1 MNNDQ
6 LKRIQ
11 KILIGIFI
19 FLAVLVCICL
29 AIVFLGSR
37 KTAVVSDQDTKELS
51 QEQGLSDA
59 TAFLPDAVVL
69 YDPMPE
75 ISFIDADG
83 KTLTLSDFTGKPL
96 IITFWASWCP
106 DCHEQMMIIN
116 ECAALAE
123 EHGFTYILMD
133 KLDYD
138 KESKQQAFDYLEE
151 NQIIPATYFDD
162 QIQIYQQLGM
172 HNVPTTYFIDAQG
185 ILKAVCGKQIT
196 ELSVFEAY
204 LNNTLLGSEAVTEAF
219 VTDQMGTDGGIHTE
233 YHPSSKEQ
241 TSQSDVLSESQGLVL
256 EYAAFKGDHALFD
269 TTLGY
274 VEQNMRQNGLTA
286 WRISGGKQDDVNA
299 LIDDFRIYRALSQAD
314 VLWGDYSS
322 QLTDY
327 RTQLKAYALHDG
339 HYIDF
344 YDFKNKQ
351 PAERFTLCY
360 ADFRAMELLAEQD
373 VSFQTAYENALQLV
387 ENGRISDDFP
397 LYYSW
402 YNYKTSAYEE
412 TDLNMSEAM
421 VTMLYLS
428 EAGRLPQ
435 DTIKWLKDT
444 LADGGIM
451 ARYDVKGNVVTGY
464 RYESTATYALLAM
477 IGENVKDPELTGK
490 ALNKMEKMRINDTKY
505 VYNGAFGN
513 PDGSGISSFNQLVPM
528 VAYAYCTKEEN
539 VVQ

>member
-1 MNNDQ
+1 MSNDQ

-11 KILIGIFI
+11 KILTGIFI

-29 AIVFLGSR
+29 AVVFLGSR
-37 KTAVVSDQDTKELS
+37 KTAVVSDQDTKEPP

-59 TAFLPDAVVL
+59 TAFLPDSVVL

-83 KTLTLSDFTGKPL
+83 KTLTLSDFIGKPL

-106 DCHEQMMIIN
+106 DCHEQMKIIN

-138 KESKQQAFDYLEE
+138 KESKQQALDYLEE
-151 NQIIPATYFDD
+151 NRIIPATYFDD

-185 ILKAVCGKQIT
+185 TLKAVCGKQIT

-219 VTDQMGTDGGIHTE
+219 VTEQMGTDGGIHTE
-233 YHPSSKEQ
+233 YHPYSKEQ
-241 TSQSDVLSESQGLVL
+241 TRQSDVLSESQGLML

-274 VEQNMRQNGLTA
+274 VEQNMWQNGLTA
-286 WRISGGKQDDVNA
+286 WRISGGKQDDANA

-314 VLWGDYSS
+314 ALWGGYSS

-327 RTQLKAYALHDG
+327 QTQLQAYALQDG

-344 YDFKNKQ
+344 YNFKNQQ

-360 ADFRAMELLAEQD
+360 ADFRAMELLAKQD
-373 VSFQTAYENALQLV
+373 TSFRTAYENALQLV

-402 YNYKTSAYEE
+402 YNYKTSVYEE

-477 IGENVKDPELTGK
+477 IGENIKDPELTGK
-490 ALNKMEKMRINDTKY
+490 ALYKMEKMRINDTKY

-528 VAYAYCTKEEN
+528 VAYAYCTREEN